1 MFVINRE
8 IGLCNHRRR
17 RRRFR
22 IDS

>member
-17 RRRFR
+17 RRFR